1 MMPPHLRVAMR
12 VSLCAVLVLHG
23 ASGSLLRGRPA
34 SWFGASGCPR
44 RTRPPHARTA
54 RSRRPALR
62 AEPSEPGRMQGAA
75 WQRKSGARDRARLA

>member
-44 RTRPPHARTA
+44 RTRPPHGALAPASPARRT
-54 RSRRPALR
+54 LR
-62 AEPSEPGRMQGAA
+62 ARPHAGRCMAA
-75 WQRKSGARDRARLA
+75 QVGRS